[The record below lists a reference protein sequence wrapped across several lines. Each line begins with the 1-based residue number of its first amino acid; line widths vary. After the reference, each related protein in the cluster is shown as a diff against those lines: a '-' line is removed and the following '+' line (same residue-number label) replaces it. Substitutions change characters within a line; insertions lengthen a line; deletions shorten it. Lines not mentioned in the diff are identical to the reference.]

1 MAGVAPRT
9 RQGKHVREHREP
21 NAPINQHHHHHHHH
35 HHHRGS
41 QSSLS
46 SPLSP
51 SSPTSASA
59 SSPAS
64 SSPSSSSSSSSPSS
78 SSSSSPSSSSSSS
91 WSSSASSPKSWLV
104 LLHAGKRQPGQHVMQ
119 AWGAVDPGHGPKGRF
134 EARGHEHFH
143 QHCCCEQ
150 SVNAGL
156 HLWPMICYHSI

>member
-1 MAGVAPRT
+1 MAGEAPRT

-21 NAPINQHHHHHHHH
+21 NAPINHHHHHH

-64 SSPSSSSSSSSPSS
+64 SSPSSSSSSP
-78 SSSSSPSSSSSSS
+78 SSSSS
-91 WSSSASSPKSWLV
+91 WSSSASSPESWLV

-119 AWGAVDPGHGPKGRF
+119 AWAAVDPGHGPKGRF